1 MTTKILILTQYYPP
15 EVGAPQVRLAAIAKE
30 LAALG
35 CRVEVVTA
43 MPNHPGGVIH
53 SAYKRRFYVLEE
65 ANGIDIHRVWLFPA
79 NGAGI
84 KRMLNY
90 LSFMVTSFFGLIKA
104 QRPDYLF
111 VESPPLFLGLTALLY
126 CSIKKVPY
134 ILNIADLWPDSI
146 KELGMIDDGLAYRL
160 LCRFEGICYNKASY
174 INAVT
179 MGIKEKLVDIKK
191 VPLEKVLFLPNG
203 VDQEMFHPM
212 PYDDDIA
219 SKVGIKNKKM
229 ILYSG
234 TLGYAQ
240 GLDAGIKA
248 FEILQTRGSEAVLV
262 FLGDGS
268 CKKEL
273 IVLAR
278 SKKLNNI
285 IFLAPCQP
293 EFVARYL
300 SVASAGLV
308 MLKDLAL
315 FKGARPSKIFPIMAC
330 GKPVI
335 YCGFGE
341 GANIITESGAG
352 IVVFPEN
359 PLELADAIENL
370 LRDRVKCQKMG
381 NNGIKYTKEH
391 LNWEKITQEWVNS
404 FERRI

>member
-1 MTTKILILTQYYPP
+1 MKQRMLVLTQYYPP
-15 EVGAPQVRLAAIAKE
+15 EVGAPQVRLASFVKN
-30 LAALG
+30 LVKLG
-35 CRVEVVTA
+35 WKVEIVTA
-43 MPNHPGGVIH
+43 MPNHPIGIIYDE
-53 SAYKRRFYVLEE
+53 YKGELFSTEYV
-65 ANGIDIHRVWLFPA
+65 NNIKVFRSWIYPA
-79 NGAGI
+79 TGAGI
-84 KRMLNY
+84 RRILNY
-90 LSFMVTSFFGLIKA
+90 LSFMITSFWCLLRANK
-104 QRPDYLF
+104 PDYLF

-146 KELGMIDDGLAYRL
+146 KELGMIDEGVLYRL

-174 INAVT
+174 VNAVT
-179 MGIKEKLVDIKK
+179 IGIKEKLVDVKK
-191 VPLEKVLFLPNG
+191 VPPEKVLFLPNG
-203 VDQEMFHPM
+203 VDREIFHPI

-240 GLDAGIKA
+240 GLDVGIRA
-248 FEILQTRGSEAVLV
+248 FEILQARGSQAVLLL
-262 FLGDGS
+262 LGDGS

-273 IVLAR
+273 MSLAR
-278 SKKLNNI
+278 VKKLNNI

-293 EFVARYL
+293 EFVASYL

-308 MLKDLAL
+308 MLKDLTL

-341 GANIITESGAG
+341 GANLVTESGAG
-352 IVVFPEN
+352 IIVSPEN
-359 PLELADAIENL
+359 PLELANAIENL
-370 LRDRVKCQKMG
+370 IRDRVKCQRMG

-391 LNWEKITQEWVNS
+391 LNWEKITQEWVHS
-404 FERRI
+404 FEE